1 MRKKALIALVEIAL
15 LGFAVVAFGQQAN
28 PVTSAAQ
35 VEARPTV
42 APGQRY
48 VLRASDVLGLTFR
61 FTPDFNHDTIV
72 QADGF
77 VQLKGLPNAVHI
89 QGMTLQEAQREII
102 KAYATILK
110 DPDVTVTLKDF
121 EKPYFVVSGSVKNP
135 GKFDY
140 RDHTTVMQAVAIAGG
155 FDNAA
160 KHSQILLMR
169 RYSNDLVQVTM
180 VDLRQVMKGKDL
192 NKDLEVRPGDT
203 IFAPKSAFAKIAPFI
218 PSSSI
223 GMYQH

>member
-1 MRKKALIALVEIAL
+1 MRRIVLIVVAEIAL
-15 LGFAVVAFGQQAN
+15 LVFGVVAFAQQ
-28 PVTSAAQ
+28 PTSAAVGQ
-35 VEARPTV
+35 PNQPPA

-48 VLRASDVLGLTFR
+48 TLKATDVLGLTFR
-61 FTPDFNHDTIV
+61 YTPDFNHDTIV

-89 QGMTLQEAQREII
+89 QGMTVQEAQREIV

-140 RDHTTVMQAVAIAGG
+140 RDRTTVMQAVAIAGG
-155 FDNAA
+155 FDNSA

-180 VDLRQVMKGKDL
+180 VDVRQVMKGKDL

-203 IFAPKSAFAKIAPFI
+203 IFAPKSAFAKFAPFI
-218 PSSSI
+218 PSSSV